1 MDSLARDLRYALRML
16 GKSPLVTGAAVL
28 SLALGIGANTAMFSW
43 VVTILLSPIRVHE
56 PYRLV
61 HLFSTNSSGFRASYS
76 YLNYRDERD
85 RNEVFEEMTAARN
98 LPLSFSDGPASERI
112 YGQAV
117 SGNFFSMAGVEASL
131 GRTFTQAEDEVPGR
145 DAVCVL
151 SHGFWQRRFA
161 GDRAVVGRTIRL
173 NGHPF
178 TVLGVLPESYL
189 YATVSIA
196 ADLYAPLNMMAVLA
210 PGTDRLGN
218 RGWGFLDVVA
228 RLKPGVSLETAQA
241 HMRVVAQELAEAH
254 PDFNEDRTVVLVPE
268 TKALL
273 PQSVQGAATSLVAI
287 LMGVV
292 SFVLLIACANVANL
306 QMARAKARENEVGL
320 RLALGAGRGRLL
332 RQLLT
337 ESLVLSVLAGA
348 AGVALA
354 FAINRAL
361 QSIPLP
367 VGAPVRIEVGIDWR
381 VLAFTSLVTL
391 LAAVAFGLAPA
402 IRATSSPSASAARVV
417 PRSRFAGVLVT
428 GQMALSLVLL
438 IGASLFLKS
447 LGAAQAVEPGFD
459 PERVLLAAVDP
470 NLQGYASEESERFY
484 ERLLESVRGLP
495 GVRSASFAVNLPMQ
509 LSGSQ
514 YGVSVEGYVPA
525 ENERMNVD
533 YNVVAA
539 GYFETMRIPILAGRD
554 FGPEDGDGGQGALIV
569 SETMAKRF
577 WPNSDPIG
585 RSIRAAGERVVV
597 GVAADTKVYSLGEE
611 PLSYMYFPYRQAPRA
626 GGLTLHVRTENDPMT
641 LVEPVR
647 GQVRALDPALPVF
660 GVDTL
665 EQRIAFAL
673 LPSRLS
679 ASILGTLGGLALLM
693 ASIGLYGV
701 TAYGVSQRTREIGL
715 RMALGAAARDV
726 MTLVLGKVALLSSI
740 GVALGLLG
748 GFALSI
754 AARGVLFAP
763 GGERSF
769 DAASSLLAA
778 AVILLSALLAG
789 YLPARRAAAADPMVA
804 LRHE

>member
-16 GKSPLVTGAAVL
+16 VKSPLVTGAAIV

-43 VVTILLSPIRVHE
+43 VSSLLFSPIRVQE
-56 PYRLV
+56 PSRLV
-61 HLFSTNSSGFRASYS
+61 HLYSTNPSGFRASYS

-85 RNEVFEEMTAARN
+85 RNEVFEEMAAARN
-98 LPLSFSDGPASERI
+98 LPLSFSDGSASERI

-117 SGNFFSMAGVEASL
+117 SGNFFSMARVGASL
-131 GRTFTQAEDEVPGR
+131 GRTFSPAEDEVPGR

-151 SHGFWQRRFA
+151 SHAFWQRRFA
-161 GDRAVVGRTIRL
+161 GDRAVVGRAIEL

-178 TVLGVLPESYL
+178 TVLGVLPERYL

-196 ADLYAPLNMMAVLA
+196 ADLYAPLSMMAVLA
-210 PGTDRLGN
+210 PGADRLGN

-228 RLKPGVSLETAQA
+228 RLKPGVSLEEAQA
-241 HMRVVAQELAEAH
+241 HMRVVAQELAQAH

-268 TKALL
+268 ARALL

-337 ESLVLSVLAGA
+337 ESLLLSSLAGA
-348 AGVALA
+348 AGVGLA
-354 FAINRAL
+354 FAINRGL

-367 VGAPVRIEVGIDWR
+367 VGAPVHIGVGIDSR
-381 VLAFTSLVTL
+381 VLAFTSLVTV

-402 IRATSSPSASAARVV
+402 VRAASVLPTGAARVV
-417 PRSRFAGVLVT
+417 PNSRFAAILVA

-447 LGAAQAVEPGFD
+447 LRAAQAVEPGFD
-459 PERVLLAAVDP
+459 PRGVLLAAVDP
-470 NLQGYASEESERFY
+470 NLQGYSSEESERFH

-495 GVRSASFAVNLPMQ
+495 SVRSASFAANLPMQ

-514 YGVSVEGYVPA
+514 FGVSVEGYAPA
-525 ENERMNVD
+525 RNARMNVD
-533 YNVVAA
+533 YNIVAA

-554 FGPEDGDGGQGALIV
+554 FGPEDGAGGRGALIV
-569 SETMAKRF
+569 NETMAKRF
-577 WPNSDPIG
+577 WPNSDAIG
-585 RSIRAAGERVVV
+585 QSIRAAGERVVI
-597 GVAADTKVYSLGEE
+597 GIAADTKVYSLGEK
-611 PLSYMYFPYRQAPRA
+611 PLSYMYFPYRQAARS
-626 GGLTLHVRTENDPMT
+626 GGLTLHVRTETNPLT

-647 GQVRALDPALPVF
+647 AEVRALDPALPVF

-665 EQRIAFAL
+665 EQRISFAL

-679 ASILGTLGGLALLM
+679 AGILGAMGGLALLM

-701 TAYGVSQRTREIGL
+701 TAYVVSQRTREIGL
-715 RMALGAAARDV
+715 RMALGAGVRDV
-726 MTLVLGKVALLSSI
+726 ASLVLGKVALLSLV
-740 GVALGLLG
+740 GVALGLAG
-748 GFALSI
+748 GF
-754 AARGVLFAP
+754 VLRAVAKGLLFGS
-763 GGERSF
+763 GGERGF
-769 DAASSLLAA
+769 DATSSLLAA
-778 AVILLSALLAG
+778 AVILLAALFAG
-789 YLPARRAAAADPMVA
+789 YLPARRAAAADPMIA